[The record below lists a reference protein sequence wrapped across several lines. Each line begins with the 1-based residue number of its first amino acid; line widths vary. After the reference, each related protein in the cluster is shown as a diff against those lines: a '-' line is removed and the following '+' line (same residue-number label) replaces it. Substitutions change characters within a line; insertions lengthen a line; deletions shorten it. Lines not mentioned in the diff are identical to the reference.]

1 MRRPGPIA
9 ALTGL
14 MLLAGSAATAL
25 GAAGGGSG
33 GFGGGGGGGGFGGGG
48 GGFGG
53 GGGGF
58 GGGGGTYVVGTA
70 DPGLILVIFLLIAT
84 FVIVQAIRQR
94 RARRKMAGMRDPAQ
108 AAKRDRS
115 TEKARRERVE
125 KVTARSFVAAE
136 DDPAFAADRVV
147 PEAEA
152 LFRAVQAAWD
162 ARDVRTLETMVGP
175 DLMAEWSRRLAD
187 FAAKGW
193 HNRVAVDG
201 PVRVEYVGI
210 TNLAGQDEDRV
221 VVRVSALTQDYV
233 VDRSGATVTLDGMTS
248 RTAAIREYWTLARRG
263 DRWILASI
271 EQELEGEH
279 QLRAQIIAEPSE
291 DPRMA
296 DQSVVEMANQGRI
309 DTARIVELA
318 DLHFEGSALTEAR
331 DMSLVDRRFDPNVIE
346 ASARRV
352 VAAWAEA
359 VDGADAALLEVADPE
374 AVLEMLH
381 PGDPSGRTRL
391 VVRGPAVRS
400 ITIDG
405 LDATRTPAGMDVSAE
420 ILGVWFFEDR
430 DTTDVVSGDKDRA
443 REFRQSWRLELTESA
458 DVPWKVVSA
467 GMPAPH

>member
-9 ALTGL
+9 ALTCLTVLVG
-14 MLLAGSAATAL
+14 ATATAL

-53 GGGGF
+53 GGGGY
-58 GGGGGTYVVGTA
+58 GGGGGVYAVGSA
-70 DPGLILVIFLLIAT
+70 DPGLILIIFLLIAT

-94 RARRKMAGMRDPAQ
+94 QARRKMAGMRDPAQ
-108 AAKRDRS
+108 AAKRDRK
-115 TEKARRERVE
+115 TEKARRQRVE
-125 KVTARSFVAAE
+125 KVTGRSFVAAE

-152 LFRAVQAAWD
+152 LFRAVQTAWD
-162 ARDVRTLETMVGP
+162 ARDLRTLDTLVGS

-187 FAAKGW
+187 FSAKGW
-193 HNRVAVDG
+193 HNRVSVVGAVG
-201 PVRVEYVGI
+201 VEYVGI

-221 VVRVSALTQDYV
+221 VVRISALTEDYV
-233 VDRSGATVTLDGMTS
+233 VDRRGGTVMLDGMTS

-271 EQELEGEH
+271 EQEKEGEH
-279 QLRAQIIAEPSE
+279 QLRAQIIAEPAD

-296 DQSVVEMANQGRI
+296 DQSVVEMANAGRI
-309 DTARIVELA
+309 DAARIVELA

-359 VDGADAALLEVADPE
+359 VDGADAALLDVADPE

-400 ITIDG
+400 ITIDSV
-405 LDATRTPAGMDVSAE
+405 DPTQTPARMGVSAD
-420 ILGVWFFEDR
+420 IAGVWFIEDR
-430 DTTDVVSGDKDRA
+430 DTVDVVSGDKDRA
-443 REFRQSWRLELTESA
+443 REFRQSWQLVLTESA

-467 GMPAPH
+467 GMPAPR